1 MILVMT
7 LIAVQ
12 IQESLIFTRALDGNA
27 EYKSLF
33 TIEIVAQF
41 I

>member
-27 EYKSLF
+27 EYTL
-33 TIEIVAQF
+33 
-41 I
+41 